1 MLLIFNSRGQV
12 SQQEL
17 LRMIKKCDSSNTGLI
32 NIMDFQVRVT
42 CVVSPRQGSV
52 VTPACSPVLQLLL
65 NSVDVEKSAKFG
77 PMTKKK

>member
-42 CVVSPRQGSV
+42 CVVSSRPGWS
-52 VTPACSPVLQLLL
+52 
-65 NSVDVEKSAKFG
+65 
-77 PMTKKK
+77 